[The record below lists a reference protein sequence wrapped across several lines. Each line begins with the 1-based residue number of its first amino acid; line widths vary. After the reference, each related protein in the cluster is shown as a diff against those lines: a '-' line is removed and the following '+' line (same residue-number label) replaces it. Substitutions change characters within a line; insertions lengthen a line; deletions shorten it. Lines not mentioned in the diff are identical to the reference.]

1 MMLNSR
7 FRRLALLAVVASVGA
22 IGYSYAGGPRAR
34 QAGGAPAA
42 EGGCPFAAI
51 RAAFMGSHGAHKDV
65 VNAEAELLAPEEALV
80 AADGDCPDGSCPL
93 GAARAAFFGP
103 MAQREIAREVTK
115 TADGVVIRISSKK
128 PELVQMIQARFQPMI
143 AATTPAGGSGP
154 RGARTHSASA
164 AGASGDE
171 FARK

>member
-7 FRRLALLAVVASVGA
+7 FRRLALLAVVVSVGA

-103 MAQREIAREVTK
+103 MTQREIAREVTK
-115 TADGVVIRISSKK
+115 TADGVVIRISSKQ
-128 PELVQMIQARFQPMI
+128 PELVKMIQARFQPMI
-143 AATTPAGGSGP
+143 AATTPAAGSGP
-154 RGARTHSASA
+154 PDTAARASR
-164 AGASGDE
+164 DE
-171 FARK
+171 IARK

>member
-1 MMLNSR
+1 MMLNSH
-7 FRRLALLAVVASVGA
+7 FRRLVLLAVVVSVGA
-22 IGYSYAGGPRAR
+22 IGYSYAGGPGAKR
-34 QAGGAPAA
+34 AGGAPAA

-51 RAAFMGSHGAHKDV
+51 RAAFMGTHGTRKDV

-143 AATTPAGGSGP
+143 AATTPAVGSGP
-154 RGARTHSASA
+154 RGARTHSATPA
-164 AGASGDE
+164 RASRDE
-171 FARK
+171 IARK